1 MIFVG
6 DDWAE
11 AHHDVHVMD
20 HNGKRLVSRRFPEG
34 LEGVGRFHELVAGLV
49 PDPSQV
55 MIGIETDRG
64 LWPQALLAAGY
75 RVYVVNPLVM
85 ARYRKVHHL
94 SGTKSDRA
102 DARDLANLVR
112 TDRGRLR
119 LAAVDTGLAEGIKIL
134 ARAHQ
139 NLIWERTR
147 HTNRLRSAL
156 REYYPAALLAFGDL
170 AHPDAVAV
178 LKRAPTPSQGRT
190 LSIGQIQAVLVR
202 GGRKRNIE
210 RRATEIQGVL
220 RAGQLETGQQVAV
233 AFRATTKATV
243 AVIAA
248 LNTQIKELAT
258 ELGTHFDEHPD
269 AGIYLSQPGLGV
281 VLGARVLA
289 EFGDD
294 PNRYPD
300 AKARKNYA
308 GSSPITRAS
317 GTTRVVS
324 ARWVRNHRLG
334 DGINKWAFSSLSASD
349 GARRFYDQKR
359 AGGNTHNQALRA
371 LGNRLVGI
379 LHGCLKNRTQ
389 YDEHTAWAHR
399 QPQPETKAA

>member
-20 HNGKRLVSRRFPEG
+20 RNGKRLAAQRFG
-34 LEGVGRFHELVAGLV
+34 EGVEGISRFHGLVAGLV
-49 PDPSQV
+49 PDPSEV
-55 MIGIETDRG
+55 AVGIETDRG
-64 LWPQALLAAGY
+64 LWPQALLGAGY

-94 SGTKSDRA
+94 AGTKSDRA
-102 DARDLANLVR
+102 DAEDLANLVR
-112 TDRGRLR
+112 TDRHQLR

-156 REYYPAALLAFGDL
+156 REYYPGALAAFSDL
-170 AHPDAVAV
+170 DHQDTVAV
-178 LKRAPTPSQGRT
+178 LERAPTPQQGRT
-190 LSIGQIQAVLVR
+190 LSITQIKVVLVR
-202 GGRKRNIE
+202 GGRKRNIDT
-210 RRATEIQGVL
+210 RATQIQAAL
-220 RAGQLETGQQVAV
+220 RGAQLETSQQVAA
-233 AFRATTKATV
+233 AFGATTRATV
-243 AVIAA
+243 GVIGV

-258 ELGTHFDEHPD
+258 ELGTHFDKHPD

-294 PNRYPD
+294 PNRYFD

-324 ARWVRNHRLG
+324 ARWVRNRRLG
-334 DGINKWAFSSLSASD
+334 DAINKWAFSSLTASD

-371 LGNRLVGI
+371 LGNRLVGL
-379 LHGCLKNRTQ
+379 LHGCLKNHTQ
-389 YDEHTAWAHR
+389 YNEHTAWAHR